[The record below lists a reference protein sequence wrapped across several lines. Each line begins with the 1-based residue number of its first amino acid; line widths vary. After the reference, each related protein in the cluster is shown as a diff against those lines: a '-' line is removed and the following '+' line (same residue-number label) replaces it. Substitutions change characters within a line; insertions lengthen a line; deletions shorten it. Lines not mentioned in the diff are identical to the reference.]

1 MFKRL
6 EKKLR
11 WLYVTLAITLT
22 LAMSTGLVACSFSVD
37 TSGTGQNT
45 VQSSSQNNNSS
56 DKGTASKDTGS
67 KDSTSG
73 AAGYEEFIASIA
85 SLPEYTGSPYIIVN
99 DNIPFFTDD
108 DMTTTSF
115 ENYGELDSLGRCTA
129 AYANVGQDL
138 MPTEKR
144 GSISSVKPTGWQTV
158 KYDNVDG
165 KYLYNRCHLIG
176 YQLTAENANKKN
188 LITGTRYLNVDGMLP
203 FENMVA
209 DYIKE
214 TNNHVLYRVTP
225 IFTDDNLVANGVLM
239 EAKSVEDDGDGIL
252 FNVYCYNAQPGI
264 VIDYATGDSHE
275 E

>member
-1 MFKRL
+1 MLKIL
-6 EKKLR
+6 GKKLR
-11 WLYVTLAITLT
+11 WLYVTLAITLA
-22 LAMSTGLVACSFSVD
+22 LAMSTGLVACSYSVD
-37 TSGTGQNT
+37 TSGTVQNT
-45 VQSSSQNNNSS
+45 VQSSSQNSS
-56 DKGTASKDTGS
+56 DKSTASKDTGS

-99 DNIPFFTDD
+99 DNTPFFTDD

-176 YQLTAENANKKN
+176 YQLTAENVNKKN
-188 LITGTRYLNVDGMLP
+188 LITGTRYLNVDGMHS
-203 FENMVA
+203 F
-209 DYIKE
+209 
-214 TNNHVLYRVTP
+214 
-225 IFTDDNLVANGVLM
+225 
-239 EAKSVEDDGDGIL
+239 
-252 FNVYCYNAQPGI
+252 
-264 VIDYATGDSHE
+264 
-275 E
+275 

>member
-1 MFKRL
+1 MLKIL
-6 EKKLR
+6 GKKLR
-11 WLYVTLAITLT
+11 WLYVTLAITLA
-22 LAMSTGLVACSFSVD
+22 LAMSTGLVACSYSVD
-37 TSGTGQNT
+37 TSGTVQNT
-45 VQSSSQNNNSS
+45 VQSSSQNSS
-56 DKGTASKDTGS
+56 DKSTASKDTGS

-99 DNIPFFTDD
+99 DNTPFFTDD
-108 DMTTTSF
+108 DVTTTSF

-165 KYLYNRCHLIG
+165 KYL
-176 YQLTAENANKKN
+176 
-188 LITGTRYLNVDGMLP
+188 NVDGMLP

-225 IFTDDNLVANGVLM
+225 IFIDDNLVANGVLM